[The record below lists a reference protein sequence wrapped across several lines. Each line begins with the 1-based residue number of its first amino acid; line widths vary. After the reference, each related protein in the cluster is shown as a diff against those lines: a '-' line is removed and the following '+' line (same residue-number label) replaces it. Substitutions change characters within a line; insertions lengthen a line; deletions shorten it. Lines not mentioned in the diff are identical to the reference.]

1 MLTHH
6 VLTKLTH
13 AVPTKTKVDKNAKI
27 FQVVSFPASYQI
39 LYCWRDEGENETV
52 KKLPSSQKM
61 RH

>member
-13 AVPTKTKVDKNAKI
+13 AVPIKTKVDKNAKI
-27 FQVVSFPASYQI
+27 FQVVSFPAYQI

-52 KKLPSSQKM
+52 KKLPSFQKM